1 MSEQHYDV
9 EAHVNPD
16 PRNDSQDVGTGFGVM
31 FLIYIVIFTTFVLI
45 AR

>member
-1 MSEQHYDV
+1 MSEQYNV
-9 EAHVNPD
+9 EAHVNED

-31 FLIYIVIFTTFVLI
+31 FLVYFVIMTVAVLI